1 MELKNLTDILN
12 FVNGK
17 KDVQRIYV
25 YNWVEKDDDLESYE
39 IFNIDNYNENKEEY
53 TKEMEDFY
61 KNTNILEEFSKAIED
76 KDRVEVY
83 LNDNL
88 YIFPEGTEETE
99 YDDLVQ
105 LSNGRLYDLWSE
117 YLFDEEDSS
126 LLLEMVDSDW
136 FNYIYD
142 GVDDFFIQKEAYLDP
157 DEGEYDG
164 DECDDE
170 DSED

>member
-126 LLLEMVDSDW
+126 ILFEMLDSDW

-142 GVDDFFIQKEAYLDP
+142 GVNDFFIQKEAYLDP

-164 DECDDE
+164 DDSDDE
-170 DSED
+170 DCEE

>member
-1 MELKNLTDILN
+1 MELKNLTDVIN
-12 FVNGK
+12 FATSRK
-17 KDVQRIYV
+17 HVQRIYL
-25 YNWVEKDDDLESYE
+25 YKWNEEAKELESDE
-39 IFNIDNYNENKEEY
+39 IFNIDLWKEDTDTY
-53 TKEMEDFY
+53 TYETEDWY
-61 KNTNILEEFSKAIED
+61 KKTGILEEFNKAMD
-76 KDRVEVY
+76 NKKCLKVY

-88 YIFPEGTEETE
+88 YVLPEDTEETD

-126 LLLEMVDSDW
+126 LLFEMLDSDW

-142 GVDDFFIQKEAYLDP
+142 GVNDFFMRKEAYLDP

-164 DECDDE
+164 DDSDDE
-170 DSED
+170 DCED